1 MFGGLNDMD
10 NLTIGK
16 LAKKVGV
23 SADTVRFYERCGLIA
38 EPARTPSNYR
48 VYPVEDANRIRF
60 IKRAKNLGFSLSEIK
75 ELLAM
80 RQNPSISKAD
90 IKKKTEDK
98 IADIKSK
105 IADLTR
111 ILGAL
116 EHLAESCDGHGPT
129 SDCPII
135 EAMDEQVDDREVHH
149 KHHGGAL

>member
-1 MFGGLNDMD
+1 MD
-10 NLTIGK
+10 NYLTIGK
-16 LAKKVGV
+16 IAKKVGV

-48 VYPVEDANRIRF
+48 VYPEGDANRIRF

-80 RQNPSISKAD
+80 RQDPSVSKAD

-98 IADIKSK
+98 ISDIKGK
-105 IADLTR
+105 IADLSR
-111 ILGAL
+111 ILVAL

-135 EAMDEQVDDREVHH
+135 EAMNEGNGAEEECHQHN
-149 KHHGGAL
+149 GGMS

>member
-1 MFGGLNDMD
+1 MQK
-10 NLTIGK
+10 LTIGK

-38 EPARTPSNYR
+38 EPARTTSNYR
-48 VYPVEDANRIRF
+48 IYPEEDADRIRF
-60 IKRAKNLGFSLSEIK
+60 IKRAQQLGFSLADIK

-80 RQNPSISKAD
+80 RQDPSISKAD

-98 IADIKSK
+98 IADIRKK
-105 IADLTR
+105 ITDLSC

-116 EHLAESCDGHGPT
+116 EHLAESCDGHGPI

-135 EAMDEQVDDREVHH
+135 EAMDDSIEEEECHQ
-149 KHHGGAL
+149 HHGGAS